1 MENIRHVG
9 IYVDD
14 LEYMKRF
21 YCDNFGFAEKVHEV
35 EKSIYIDT
43 ILGVKNASI
52 ELYKLEAPGGGM
64 LELLK
69 YLQDGQSARGTS
81 QTVWKKGN
89 SHIAI
94 TVCDVERYYEQL
106 CNQSVSFVSRPC
118 ISPNR
123 KAKVCFCQDP
133 EGNYLELVEELRY

>member
-21 YCDNFGFAEKVHEV
+21 YCDNFGFVEKVHEV
-35 EKSIYIDT
+35 EEGMYIDT

-52 ELYKLEAPGGGM
+52 ELYKLEAPQGGM

-69 YLQDGQSARGTS
+69 YIQDEQSAVEYS
-81 QTVWKKGN
+81 QAVWEKGN

-94 TVCDVERYYEQL
+94 TVYDVEKYYEQL
-106 CNQSVSFVSRPC
+106 CAQSVSFISKPC
-118 ISPNR
+118 ISPNG

-133 EGNYLELVEELRY
+133 EGNYLELVEELC

>member
-14 LEYMKRF
+14 LERMKKF
-21 YCDNFGFAEKVHEV
+21 YCNNFGFVERVHEV

-43 ILGVKNASI
+43 ILGIQDASI
-52 ELYKLEAPGGGM
+52 ELYKLEAPNGGM

-69 YLQDGQSARGTS
+69 YLQDEQSADEGL
-81 QTVWKKGN
+81 QAVWKKGN

-94 TVCDVERYYEQL
+94 TVCDVEKRYEQL
-106 CNQSVSFVSRPC
+106 CAQSVSFISKPC
-118 ISPNR
+118 ISPNG

-133 EGNYLELVEELRY
+133 EGNYLELVEEL